1 MRNILLFATCLT
13 LLCLLFPMLANAE
26 PLGFKRPRSTF
37 ALGIDV
43 FDAMLGNFGNVSDVG
58 MSVFVETTLQV
69 GGYYGIHFRF
79 GSARAFTKKNFLP
92 FDDGYQ
98 FVYFVAAPR
107 FNLAPFRKQMIVFYL
122 QPEIE
127 LQILVSNTL
136 VKITGNDS
144 TTGAAGGSI
153 GIQYVLGILSI
164 SGQASCRYNWDLQSL
179 FVGGSLSVGLSNI
192 IK

>member
-1 MRNILLFATCLT
+1 
-13 LLCLLFPMLANAE
+13 
-26 PLGFKRPRSTF
+26 
-37 ALGIDV
+37 
-43 FDAMLGNFGNVSDVG
+43 
-58 MSVFVETTLQV
+58 
-69 GGYYGIHFRF
+69 
-79 GSARAFTKKNFLP
+79 
-92 FDDGYQ
+92 
-98 FVYFVAAPR
+98 
-107 FNLAPFRKQMIVFYL
+107 MIVFYL